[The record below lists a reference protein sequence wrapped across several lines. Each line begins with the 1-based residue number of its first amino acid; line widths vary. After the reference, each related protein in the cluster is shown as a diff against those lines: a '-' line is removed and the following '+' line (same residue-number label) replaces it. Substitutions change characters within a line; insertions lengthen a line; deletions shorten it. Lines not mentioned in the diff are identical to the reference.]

1 MHLLQ
6 STLAGFFL
14 ATLVTSGAALQVRAT
29 AVTRIP
35 SMENVYLS
43 KGEGGNLTDFGAQNL
58 EKGNAWTYIDF
69 KELLD
74 VAHHPITFKPKR
86 DGDNFK

>member
-1 MHLLQ
+1 
-6 STLAGFFL
+6 
-14 ATLVTSGAALQVRAT
+14 
-29 AVTRIP
+29 
-35 SMENVYLS
+35 MENVYLS